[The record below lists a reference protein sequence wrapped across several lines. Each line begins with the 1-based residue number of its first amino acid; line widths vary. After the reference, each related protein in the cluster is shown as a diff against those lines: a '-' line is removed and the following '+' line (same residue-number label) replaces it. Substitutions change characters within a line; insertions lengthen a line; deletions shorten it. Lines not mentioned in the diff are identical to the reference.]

1 MTMIKNMIGEIREE
15 RGEER
20 GVYHLDTLELIFFR
34 SFRYNLN
41 GEILLIERF
50 LPLSSPRRRDKEER
64 DYEFLCRGQSDRKRH
79 EEAQHEDY
87 GYRDDNEIHSDLRI
101 TVSFNYR

>member
-1 MTMIKNMIGEIREE
+1 MIGEIREE

-41 GEILLIERF
+41 GEILLIELGFSHF
-50 LPLSSPRRRDKEER
+50 LPFLSQKKRER
-64 DYEFLCRGQSDRKRH
+64 RKR
-79 EEAQHEDY
+79 
-87 GYRDDNEIHSDLRI
+87 LRI
-101 TVSFNYR
+101 SVQGSKRSKATRGSTARGLWLSR